1 MSGNAFMPK
10 RTFQPEPGV
19 MDLLKD
25 WPTPAGQ
32 ADDSQP
38 ETADGTEPNVTQ
50 PSAVQHSVAQHSAE
64 VSHETVRTNAF
75 FKPKLMP
82 GQRPLSKPET
92 PELKPFTAEELEQ
105 IRQAAYDEG
114 FAEGKEEGFSQG
126 YQEGREQGLQDGT
139 VQGQAEGKKQG
150 LIEGETLIRQQLS
163 QLQVLLEQLQQPLA
177 KVDQQVEQALLEL
190 ALAMAQAV
198 IGVEVSTNPQ
208 FILQSLREAVD
219 ALPYQADNLVIQLHP
234 ADLAVITQHYS
245 SEELAQRQWQL
256 RAEPAMSRGDCR
268 VETKGSSVDRSL
280 KIRLQAS
287 LEHFLQEPVISPA
300 SSQPTSEN

>member
-32 ADDSQP
+32 DEDSNQITAGAAQP
-38 ETADGTEPNVTQ
+38 GVVQ
-50 PSAVQHSVAQHSAE
+50 PGVEVQ
-64 VSHETVRTNAF
+64 HETVRTNAF
-75 FKPKLMP
+75 FKPKSMP
-82 GQRPLSKPET
+82 GQRPASKPDT
-92 PELKPFTAEELEQ
+92 PELKPLTAEDLEE
-105 IRQAAYDEG
+105 IRQAGYDEG

-139 VQGQAEGKKQG
+139 AQGQAEGKKQG
-150 LIEGETLIRQQLS
+150 LAEGEALIRDQLS
-163 QLQVLLEQLQQPLA
+163 QLQALLAQLQQPLA

-198 IGVEVSTNPQ
+198 IGVEVTTNPQ
-208 FILQSLREAVD
+208 LILQSLREAVD
-219 ALPYQADNLVIQLHP
+219 ALPYQAENLIIKLHP
-234 ADLAVITQHYS
+234 ADLAVIAQHYS
-245 SEELAQRQWQL
+245 SDELAQRQWQL

-268 VETKGSSVDRSL
+268 VETKESSVDRSL
-280 KIRLQAS
+280 KTRLQAS

-300 SSQPTSEN
+300 ASLPASEN